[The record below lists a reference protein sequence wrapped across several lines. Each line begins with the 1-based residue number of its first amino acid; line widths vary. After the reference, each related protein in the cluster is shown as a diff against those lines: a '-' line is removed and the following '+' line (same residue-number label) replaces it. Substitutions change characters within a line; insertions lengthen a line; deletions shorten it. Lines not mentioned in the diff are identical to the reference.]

1 MQSLLAWLIQSI
13 QTHGPAS
20 VFLGVII
27 ESVIIPLPSPLII
40 MAAGALLIA
49 PDLAWPAA
57 VWAILRLIV
66 VPGSVASTLGALIGY
81 GIGYGGGKPLI
92 QRSSRYLGFGW
103 PEVQA
108 MEARLSHGGG
118 WWIVGLRA
126 LPVVPLSLISVA
138 GGMLRWR
145 LPAFLGWTWLGSV
158 PRCLIL
164 GGLGWATRDAYDA
177 LAHRLDRIES
187 LISAALIVAILGVIL
202 WLRARFRR
210 TTGPLP
216 QPPK

>member
-1 MQSLLAWLIQSI
+1 MQSLLAWLIESI
-13 QTHGPAS
+13 QTHGSTS

-57 VWAILRLIV
+57 VWTILRVIV
-66 VPGSVASTLGALIGY
+66 VPASVASTLGALIGY

-103 PEVQA
+103 SDAQA
-108 MEARLSHGGG
+108 MEARLSNGGG
-118 WWIVGLRA
+118 WLIAGLRA

-138 GGMLRWR
+138 GGILRWR

-158 PRCLIL
+158 PRCLLL
-164 GGLGWATRDAYDA
+164 GVLGWAARDAYEA

-187 LISAALIVAILGVIL
+187 LISGALVVAGLGVIL
-202 WLRARFRR
+202 WLRTRFRR
-210 TTGPLP
+210 AAGAAH
-216 QPPK
+216 PPK